1 MASADECFG
10 FVVEWWDPN
19 AQIKRQ
25 YLLKH
30 FTLNN
35 TVEMVEKKSR
45 RLFLKRTVPSADFA
59 PAGLFVG
66 GRVQLH
72 GRTLHVVDYADAYTR
87 SQKSAASESSFVL
100 ITPDA
105 FAHVGAIVDGLINT
119 RDGSAARREQPHRPL
134 LR

>member
-1 MASADECFG
+1 
-10 FVVEWWDPN
+10 
-19 AQIKRQ
+19 
-25 YLLKH
+25 
-30 FTLNN
+30 
-35 TVEMVEKKSR
+35 MVEKKSR

-119 RDGSAARREQPHRPL
+119 RDGSAAAGSPSHTYTMP
-134 LR
+134 